1 MQQKAS
7 KPTMPDITTGPEA
20 WPLPE
25 LQRAR
30 RAIVV
35 VDVVESVRLMQEDEA
50 GFIERWRRFVH
61 AVRTEVLPKHGGTL
75 VKSLGDGLLLTFGS
89 VPQAIDAARACHAWL
104 PAHNGAAPLRIGV
117 HVADVTID
125 DIDVYGHG
133 VNLTARLAS
142 LAKAS
147 QTVLSVQARECVVDG
162 LDSEVVD
169 LGECYVKHVDRPVRA
184 FAVANAA
191 PSTDPPRPVSLLPHL
206 MVMPLVADAQIAGMA
221 RVLTDDLVR
230 ALSARTQWTVMSR
243 LSTTALAD
251 RADTPLA
258 LAKSGADYLLQG
270 SVVVRG
276 GDVLLRVALRE
287 VRTMAVV
294 MEHDLQAPLVTTLMA
309 EERVTEQI
317 AALAGV
323 ALCTHQMRAASVVA
337 LPNMPGYGL
346 LLSAMSLLH
355 RLGAEDFDNAHNLLE
370 HLVERHPRAPEARAW
385 LAQWHFLQI
394 AQRRTLDTSTA
405 AQAANRQLH
414 LALDV
419 EPKHALALAL
429 AGHLEIYANGQ
440 PQKALPLLR
449 QATEAGP
456 NEPLAWLFF
465 SNTLAATGDGAGAVV
480 AAERACALSPFDPLG
495 YYYDLFAANAYSAAG
510 QHEQALVFAKRSVA
524 RNAMHLSS
532 WVQLIIEQALTNRM
546 DDARATAV
554 QYLVMRPTAS
564 VQRFLSTHIAKGSAL
579 AERDGRALIE
589 AGIPD

>member
-1 MQQKAS
+1 MQQKERRS
-7 KPTMPDITTGPEA
+7 TMPDNTNPEA

-61 AVRTEVLPKHGGTL
+61 AVRTEVLPAHGGKL
-75 VKSLGDGLLLTFGS
+75 VKSLGDGLLLTFES
-89 VPQAIDAARACHAWL
+89 VPQAIAAARGCHAWS
-104 PAHNGAAPLRIGV
+104 PGQGGAAPLRIGV

-125 DIDVYGHG
+125 DIDIYGQG
-133 VNLTARLAS
+133 VNLAARLAS

-162 LDSEVVD
+162 LDSDVVD
-169 LGECYVKHVDRPVRA
+169 LGECYVKHVSQPVRA
-184 FAVANAA
+184 FAVTNTA
-191 PSTDPPRPVSLLPHL
+191 PRADPPRPASLLPHIV
-206 MVMPLVADAQIAGMA
+206 VMPLAADAEIAGMA

-251 RADTPLA
+251 RPTMPLA
-258 LAKSGADYLLQG
+258 LTRSGANYLLQG
-270 SVVVRG
+270 SVALQSGNVM
-276 GDVLLRVALRE
+276 LHVALRE
-287 VRTMAVV
+287 VRTMVVV
-294 MEHDLQAPLVTTLMA
+294 MEHDLQVALANMLVA
-309 EERVTEQI
+309 DERVTEQI
-317 AALAGV
+317 AAQVGAAV
-323 ALCTHQMRAASVVA
+323 CNQQTRATSVVA

-355 RLGAEDFDNAHNLLE
+355 RLGAEDFDNAHKLLE

-394 AQRRTLDTSTA
+394 AQRRALDTATA
-405 AQAANRQLH
+405 SQAASRQLE

-419 EPKHALALAL
+419 DPKHALALAL
-429 AGHLEIYANGQ
+429 AGHLEIYANGA

-465 SNTLAATGDGAGAVV
+465 SNTLAATGDGAAAVA

-495 YYYDLFAANAYSAAG
+495 YYYDLFAATAYSAAS
-510 QHEQALVFAKRSVA
+510 QHEQALVLAKRSVA

-546 DDARATAV
+546 DDARATAA